1 MTRLKDLLPAS
12 FKGIPF
18 YVRSEVVTEAGRR
31 IILHD
36 YPNSSQRYVEDLG
49 KLPPRF
55 SVIAF
60 VSGPDFLNLADQLE
74 RALQETGSGRLS
86 LPTLGSMTVFA
97 MPYKKDTSQTSVGEI
112 RFDLAFVSGKA
123 ISGPSRSPNT
133 VQTVYSK
140 GDTARQ
146 AAGDALKNKWIEPK
160 RASNVLTA
168 IFDLTQAAESKR
180 TLLTDV
186 NNVSEIETILDFIG
200 FNGPTIVR
208 SKTDMKSILIDQL
221 WQSTS
226 VGLTGGAG
234 FLTLLRLT
242 AFGSALSLSL
252 ADIRSASVTPSTTT
266 STDIPTWPATTGD
279 RVIRNQNRLTLVN
292 TDRIGALISAYEQAA
307 DKTYQTDA
315 ELDAARLALETE
327 HQRLMRV
334 DTENRDLIQSQPDV
348 RRAVEDLRLAAIDV
362 LDQKEQ
368 STHTLTSLNLNVPKG
383 AFITAYDLYA
393 EDFQTS
399 EAVTD
404 RAIVVRGLNP
414 TQPADKLYGNVTVL
428 QS

>member
-49 KLPPRF
+49 KLPPKF
-55 SVIAF
+55 NITAF

-234 FLTLLRLT
+234 FLTLLGLT

-327 HQRLMRV
+327 HQRLMRI

-414 TQPADKLYGNVTVL
+414 TQPADKLYGDVTVL